1 MRRLPRFAA
10 ANPARAD
17 IVCRVP
23 PLLTAILPPSA
34 VAAERR
40 DDADPAPLFPGEAA
54 AVADAVDSRRREF
67 ATGRL
72 CAREALRALGLPAAA
87 VPRGD
92 GGAPVWPPG
101 VVGSVT
107 HCAGYRGAAVA
118 RAGDL
123 AALGIDAEPD
133 EPLPAG
139 VLDLVAG
146 EGELAGLPDGGP
158 HWDRLLFCAKEALY
172 KAWYPLARRWL
183 GFEEAWVTLA
193 PDGTFTARV
202 LVEGAPV
209 GGGVRTEFAGTWLAT
224 PGLLLAAV
232 AVPTG

>member
-1 MRRLPRFAA
+1 
-10 ANPARAD
+10 
-17 IVCRVP
+17 VP

-40 DDADPAPLFPGEAA
+40 DDDDPAPLFPGEAA
-54 AVADAVDSRRREF
+54 AVAGAVDSRRREF

-72 CAREALRALGLPAAA
+72 CAREALRALGMPAAPL
-87 VPRGD
+87 PRGD

-118 RAGDL
+118 RASDL
-123 AALGIDAEPD
+123 ASLGIDAEPD

-139 VLDLVAG
+139 VLDLVAD
-146 EGELAGLPDGGP
+146 EAELAGLPGGGP
-158 HWDRLLFCAKEALY
+158 CWDRLLFCAKEALY
-172 KAWYPLARRWL
+172 KAWYPLTRRWL

-193 PDGTFTARV
+193 LDGTFTARL
-202 LVEGAPV
+202 LVEGIPI
-209 GGGVRTEFAGTWLAT
+209 GDQVRTEFAGRWHAA

>member
-1 MRRLPRFAA
+1 M
-10 ANPARAD
+10 
-17 IVCRVP
+17 P

-40 DDADPAPLFPGEAA
+40 DDDDPAPLFPGEAD
-54 AVADAVDSRRREF
+54 AVAGAVDSRRREF

-72 CAREALRALGLPAAA
+72 CAREALRALGLPAAPL
-87 VPRGD
+87 PRGD
-92 GGAPVWPPG
+92 GGPPVWPPG

-118 RAGDL
+118 RASAL
-123 AALGIDAEPD
+123 ASLGIDAEPD

-139 VLDLVAG
+139 VLDLVAD
-146 EGELAGLPDGGP
+146 EAELAGLPGGGP
-158 HWDRLLFCAKEALY
+158 CWDRLLFCAKEALY
-172 KAWYPLARRWL
+172 KAWYPLTRRWL

-193 PDGTFTARV
+193 PDGTFTARL
-202 LVEGAPV
+202 LVDGIPI
-209 GGGVRTEFAGTWLAT
+209 GDQVRTEFAGRWRAA